1 MKRLWNAGL
10 CLLAV
15 AALMALHAGLRS
27 YGQDEDDFGHLVIGR
42 EVAIPHHL
50 QDGEEYEL
58 STRQLIAFG
67 EKLFTAR
74 WTSQEGAGR
83 PLTKGT
89 GAPLSDPSAPLV
101 FPRNTNRLSGPDSNA
116 CSGCHNLPCVG
127 GGGDIVTKVF
137 VEGNRFDFLTFN
149 HDDTTPTKG
158 AVDELG
164 NFVTQ
169 QSAADPRKTIGMNGS
184 GFIEMLA
191 RQMTADLQAIRNST
205 PAGGARLLRTKGISF
220 GIIARRLDGSWDTSH
235 VIGLPPQSLK
245 TTGADDPPSLLILPF
260 AQSGN
265 AVSLRQF
272 TNTAFNQHLGIQS
285 EERFG
290 VGVDADGDGF
300 VNELTRADVTA
311 VTIFQATLPVPG
323 RVINTDPY
331 VQAAIVNGERK
342 FKKIGCATCH
352 IPALPLDDHGW
363 IYTEPNPYNPPGN
376 LQPGDAPPL
385 SVNLISDK
393 LPGPHLEPVNG
404 VVYVPAYT
412 DLKLHN
418 ICSGPDDPNT
428 EPLNQNQPPGSPA
441 FFAGNQE
448 FITRKLWGLYNS
460 GPFMHHGQ
468 FTTMREA
475 ILAHHGEAE
484 LSGRAFRSLSK
495 YGRDSIIEFLKS
507 LQVLPPG
514 TRSLCVDQNGRA
526 TSCPPGIEP

>member
-1 MKRLWNAGL
+1 MKRIWNAGL
-10 CLLAV
+10 CLLAL
-15 AALMALHAGLRS
+15 ATLIAWQISSLS
-27 YGQDEDDFGHLVIGR
+27 YGQEEDDFGHPIIGR
-42 EVAIPHHL
+42 EVAVPVHL
-50 QDGEEYEL
+50 QDGQEYEL
-58 STRQLIAFG
+58 SIPQLIAFG

-89 GAPLSDPSAPLV
+89 GAPLSDPSDPLV
-101 FPRNTNRLSGPDSNA
+101 FPRNTNRLSGPDANS
-116 CSGCHNLPCVG
+116 CSGCHNLPYVG

-137 VEGNRFDFLTFN
+137 VEGNRFDFLTFD

-164 NFVTQ
+164 NFVTM

-191 RQMTADLQAIRNST
+191 RQMTAELQTIRDST

-220 GIIARRLDGSWDTSH
+220 GIIARRIDGSWDTSH
-235 VIGLPPQSLK
+235 VIGLPAPSLK
-245 TTGADDPPSLLILPF
+245 TTGPENPPSLLILPF
-260 AQSGN
+260 AQAGN
-265 AVSLRQF
+265 VVSLRVF
-272 TNTAFNQHLGIQS
+272 TNNAFNQHHGIQS

-311 VTIFQATLPVPG
+311 VTVFQATLPVPG

-342 FKKIGCATCH
+342 FKKIGCTTCH
-352 IPALPLDDHGW
+352 VPALPLDNHGW

-376 LQPGDAPPL
+376 LQPGDAPLL
-385 SVNLISDK
+385 SVDLTSDK
-393 LPGPHLEPVNG
+393 LPGPRLKPING
-404 VVYVPAYT
+404 IVYVPAYT

-418 ICSGPDDPNT
+418 ICSGPNDPNT
-428 EPLNQNQPPGSPA
+428 EPLNQDQPAGSPG

-448 FITRKLWGLYNS
+448 FLTRKLWGLYNS

-495 YGRDSIIEFLKS
+495 YDQDSIVEFLKS

-514 TRSLCVDQNGRA
+514 TRALCVDQDGRA
-526 TSCPPGIEP
+526 ISCPPGIQP